1 MRKLH
6 LQITIALRNIFRQRR
21 RSVLTIVAISFSVFC
36 IIVFQAL
43 KTGLHQKMVEGSLG
57 LDHGT
62 IQIHASGYE
71 ANVTKFQPL
80 AAAGDIEKILKQAGL
95 SRYSMRIKA
104 PALIL
109 AGPRSSS
116 IVISGIQPD
125 QEKKITFIHQRL
137 TAGNYVIPGTASLL
151 IGRPLAES
159 LKLNVGDKVSLML
172 QDVFGKAVV
181 KKLVIGGL
189 FETGIASFDQSRLY
203 LPLSILQEILDVGDE
218 VTEIAVAAAPA
229 EAQRLA
235 SLLSNNLDKELYQVK
250 SWQEMTPD
258 LVQLIELNDAT
269 FKLLVIIVFFIVA
282 MGIANTMNSVIFER
296 FKEFGVMSAIGTTPF
311 EIVSLV
317 SLESFFLGVF
327 SCFAG
332 SIAALLVCTYL
343 STHGIDLTHFTS
355 SNQYFAAG
363 SVLKAFV
370 LPKDILSA
378 NLVTL
383 LTAIVAGLYPAIKAS
398 QLNPVDA
405 LNYT

>member
-6 LQITIALRNIFRQRR
+6 LQIAIALRNILRQRR
-21 RSVLTIVAISFSVFC
+21 RSILTIAAISFSVFC

-43 KTGLHQKMVEGSLG
+43 KQGLHQKMVEGSLG

-71 ANVTKFQPL
+71 ANVTHFQPL
-80 AAAGDIEKILKQAGL
+80 PDHADIQKVLEQSGL
-95 SRYSMRIKA
+95 SHYSLRIKA

-109 AGPRSSS
+109 AGHRSSS
-116 IVISGIQPD
+116 VLLSGILPE

-137 TAGNYVIPGTASLL
+137 KAGKYVTTGTPSLL
-151 IGRPLAES
+151 VGETLAKS

-172 QDVFGKAVV
+172 QDIFGKPVV

-189 FETGIASFDQSRLY
+189 FETGIALFDQSRLY
-203 LPLSILQEILDVGDE
+203 LPLSTLQELLDVGGE
-218 VTEIAVAAAPA
+218 VTEIAVATAPA
-229 EAQRLA
+229 DAHKQTVMLGKKLEQG
-235 SLLSNNLDKELYQVK
+235 LYQIK
-250 SWQEMTPD
+250 SWHEMAPD

-269 FKLLVIIVFFIVA
+269 FQLLVIIVFFIVA

-296 FKEFGVMSAIGTTPF
+296 FHEFGTLAAIGSTPF

-332 SIAALLVCTYL
+332 SFAALTVCAYL
-343 STHGIDLTHFTS
+343 KTHGIDLTHFTS
-355 SNQYFAAG
+355 ANQYFAAG

-370 LPKDILSA
+370 LSKDIFLA

-383 LTAIVAGLYPAIKAS
+383 LTTLLAGLYPAIKAS
-398 QLNPVDA
+398 RLNPVDA